1 VRGREPA
8 SNRDDPD
15 GRADRNDRADQDDRP
30 SAPDE
35 RRSSHPR
42 ALWLRQLAQVRSMPV
57 AWLPVVRSG
66 ISIAVPLGGG
76 LAIGQPALG
85 LLGSIGTIPVMMG
98 DPGGPYRL
106 RLPRVT
112 FAVLTQAFGFLIG
125 GIVRDQGWV
134 TAAAVT
140 AVGGFAVLIS
150 VIGATASRAML
161 FMTIFT
167 IVSSGRMFPGPI
179 WLVPAIVAIGGCFAL
194 TLTALE
200 SLWDR
205 RTSQR
210 EPVANV
216 YRAIARQL
224 RVSDL
229 RQKGEDA
236 RQELTQTL
244 NSAYDGVF
252 SLRISA
258 GGRTF
263 TTHRLAVALLEATPL
278 IEATVAL
285 TYARRRVPRAAIDA
299 VNQLADAILSGD
311 TPEAPPRLDSPGMEP
326 LESALQSASRAL
338 SDPSARQPQDLTQP
352 PVPRRIQ
359 IMLTRVIAGSGTW
372 LMAVRAMLCLAV
384 AEVLTQVVTVN
395 RSYWVALT
403 VAVVIKPDFGSL
415 FARAVQRTIGTA
427 VGVALGAGIVATV
440 PVGPFFLPFLAV
452 FAALLRLS
460 RGRNYA
466 LMSVFLSVMIV
477 ILVDS
482 ATHQGQSL
490 VVARLIDTLL
500 GCGIVLTLGYGLW
513 PGTWRSHL
521 PEQLAA
527 TIDSVHDYL
536 TRALGRES
544 VGAES
549 VGAPSQRRHSYRSL
563 ADLRATL
570 QQAMSEPPPI
580 STRAAT
586 LWPATLALERVT
598 DAITAAVNTLRHQNR
613 APPRDQVDGLAGD
626 LTELAKAIGNSRPP
640 QQSSAPEPDE
650 ALTPLA
656 QEIDTAQ
663 TVFGDAIADLHRLQ
677 FRPQASRRSDS

>member
-1 VRGREPA
+1 
-8 SNRDDPD
+8 
-15 GRADRNDRADQDDRP
+15 
-30 SAPDE
+30 
-35 RRSSHPR
+35 
-42 ALWLRQLAQVRSMPV
+42 MPV
-57 AWLPVVRSG
+57 SWLPVARSG
-66 ISIAVPLGGG
+66 ISIAVPLGVG
-76 LAIGQPALG
+76 LAVEQPALG

-112 FAVLTQAFGFLIG
+112 LAILTAALGFLIG
-125 GIVRDQGWV
+125 GAVRGQGWV

-140 AVGGFAVLIS
+140 AIGGFAVLIS

-194 TLTALE
+194 ALTALE

-205 RTSQR
+205 RTAQR
-210 EPVANV
+210 APVANV
-216 YRAIARQL
+216 YRAIAHQL
-224 RVSDL
+224 SVADL
-229 RQKGEDA
+229 PQKGQDA
-236 RQELTQTL
+236 RQQLTQTL

-278 IEATVAL
+278 IEAAVGL
-285 TYARRRVPRAAIDA
+285 TYVRRAVPRVAIDA
-299 VNQLADAILSGD
+299 VHQLADAVLTGQ
-311 TPEAPPRLDSPGMEP
+311 PPPAAPRLDGSAGMEA
-326 LESALQSASRAL
+326 LESGLRAATRAL
-338 SDPSARQPQDLTQP
+338 SDPSARKPEDLAQP

-359 IMLTRVIAGSGTW
+359 VMLARVVAGSGTW
-372 LMAVRAMLCLAV
+372 LMALRVMLCLSV
-384 AEVLTQVVTVN
+384 AEVLTEVVTIN

-403 VAVVIKPDFGSL
+403 VVVVIKPDFGSL

-440 PVGPFFLPFLAV
+440 PVGPFLLPFLAV

-466 LMSVFLSVMIV
+466 LMSVFLSVMIL
-477 ILVDS
+477 ILIDS
-482 ATHQGQSL
+482 ATHQGESL

-500 GCGIVLTLGYGLW
+500 GCGIVLSLGYGLW

-527 TIDSVHDYL
+527 TIKSVHDYL
-536 TRALGRES
+536 IHALG
-544 VGAES
+544 GQS

-580 STRAAT
+580 SNRAAT
-586 LWPATLALERVT
+586 LWPPTLALERIT
-598 DAITAAVNTLRHQNR
+598 DAITAAANTIRNR
-613 APPRDQVDGLAGD
+613 NRPPPRDQVDGLADALTD
-626 LTELAKAIGNSRPP
+626 LAAAISTSRAP
-640 QQSSAPEPDE
+640 QPGSGPEPDDPL
-650 ALTPLA
+650 APLA

-663 TVFGDAIADLHRLQ
+663 TVFRDAMVNLHRLRR
-677 FRPQASRRSDS
+677 RPESGT